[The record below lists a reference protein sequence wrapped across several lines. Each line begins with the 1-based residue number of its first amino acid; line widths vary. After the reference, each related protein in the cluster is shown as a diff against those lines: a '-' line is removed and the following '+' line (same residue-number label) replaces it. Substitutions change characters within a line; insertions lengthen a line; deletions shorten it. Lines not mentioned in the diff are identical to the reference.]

1 MKFGREDL
9 AGGSD
14 ECSDWVTVEGFSES
28 LGTSGKE
35 LVGVE
40 SPARFNLS
48 TGYRWTVVL
57 QCWMAGVQ
65 TAATN
70 LEPFSL
76 KSRAN

>member
-14 ECSDWVTVEGFSES
+14 ECSDWVTVEGFSVC
-28 LGTSGKE
+28 LGTSE

-48 TGYRWTVVL
+48 TVYRWTVVL
-57 QCWMAGVQ
+57 ECWMAGVQ